1 MSWKQFLPQEKK
13 PYILYPKRKKINS
26 KEIYKKRAVKFSGPQ
41 KTFSR
46 VQTPAL
52 CVINI
57 TLLLKLQSNDK
68 EKAEAK
74 DFVSTLL
81 KKRSKENFEGVNLF
95 H

>member
-1 MSWKQFLPQEKK
+1 MSFFPRKKKLTFYIQKEKK
-13 PYILYPKRKKINS
+13 SIQKKYI
-26 KEIYKKRAVKFSGPQ
+26 KKRAVKFSGPQ

-46 VQTPAL
+46 VQTPAS
-52 CVINI
+52 CVINM

>member
-1 MSWKQFLPQEKK
+1 MDAVSSPGKKNLHFISKKKKNQF
-13 PYILYPKRKKINS
+13 KRN
-26 KEIYKKRAVKFSGPQ
+26 IYKKRAVKFSGPQ

-46 VQTPAL
+46 VQTPAS
-52 CVINI
+52 CVINM

>member
-1 MSWKQFLPQEKK
+1 MDAVSSPGKK
-13 PYILYPKRKKINS
+13 TYILYPKRKKKQFKRNI
-26 KEIYKKRAVKFSGPQ
+26 KKRAVKFSGPQ

-46 VQTPAL
+46 VQTPAS
-52 CVINI
+52 CVINM